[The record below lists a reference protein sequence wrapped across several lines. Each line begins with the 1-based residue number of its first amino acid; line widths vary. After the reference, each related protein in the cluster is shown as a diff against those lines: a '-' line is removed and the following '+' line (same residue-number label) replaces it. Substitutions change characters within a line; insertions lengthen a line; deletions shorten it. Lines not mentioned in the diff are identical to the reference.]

1 MKTNKTYLL
10 SKEATDAL
18 DEKAKATGRKKS
30 QLVERAI
37 LRCYG
42 NGAK

>member
-1 MKTNKTYLL
+1 VKKNQTFLL
-10 SKEATDAL
+10 SHEAIEAL
-18 DEKAKATGRKKS
+18 KNHAKATGRKKS

-42 NGAK
+42 KDGQ